1 MAHAAHPLREEKL
14 GNLLD
19 IVFRAGLGDAQ
30 VVADVVAA
38 RSQPQGPAV
47 KEDGF
52 AQLPLLEVGVGQ
64 VVIEFHGG
72 ESLRE
77 NPFVN
82 LRRSVVIPVDIGR
95 IGPVPQLF
103 GRSLHSVG
111 LIKNTGKSF
120 DNAFRDSLHRSFYQG
135 FSL

>member
-47 KEDGF
+47 EEDGF

-64 VVIEFHGG
+64 VVVEFHGG

-103 GRSLHSVG
+103 GRSRLRGGLLPDGRSVRRGVGG
-111 LIKNTGKSF
+111 LLRPCAR
-120 DNAFRDSLHRSFYQG
+120 NAE
-135 FSL
+135 